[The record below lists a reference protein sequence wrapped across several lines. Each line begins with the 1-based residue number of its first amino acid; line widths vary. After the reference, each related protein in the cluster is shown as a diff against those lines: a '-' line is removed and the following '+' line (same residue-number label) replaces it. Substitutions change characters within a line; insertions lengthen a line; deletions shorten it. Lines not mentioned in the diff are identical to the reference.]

1 MKLEMR
7 FLFLFI
13 FLVCAGLLGYAVYLQ
28 EAKHLLPCPLCVM
41 QRIAY
46 WLVGLTALAA
56 FVHNPQ
62 TTGRRGYS
70 VVVALFALAGAAVAA
85 YHSWLIR
92 HPQDSG
98 CSISA
103 EETFI
108 NSLPLAQV
116 WPGMFAANGDCAHV
130 AWKFLTLTIPDW
142 SLFCFIFF
150 FGLVVYAFFGNDR
163 GRKEAKINPGV

>member
-13 FLVCAGLLGYAVYLQ
+13 FLACVGLLGYALYLQ
-28 EAKHLLPCPLCVM
+28 ETQHLLPCPLCVA

-56 FVHNPQ
+56 LVHNPQ
-62 TTGRRGYS
+62 TWGRRGYS
-70 VVVALFALAGAAVAA
+70 GVVALFALAGAAVAA

-92 HPQDSG
+92 HPPDAG

-108 NSLPLAQV
+108 NSLPLAQA
-116 WPGMFAANGDCAHV
+116 WPAMFEANGDCTHV

-142 SLFCFIFF
+142 SLFWFILF
-150 FGLVVYAFFGNDR
+150 FGLAVYAYFGSL
-163 GRKEAKINPGV
+163 RKEMNYIGR

>member
-1 MKLEMR
+1 MKLKVR
-7 FLFLFI
+7 LLFLFI
-13 FLVCAGLLGYAVYLQ
+13 FLACAGLLGYAIFLQ
-28 EAKHLLPCPLCVM
+28 EAKHLLPCPLCVA

-62 TTGRRGYS
+62 TPGRRGYS
-70 VVVALFALAGAAVAA
+70 SVMALFALAGAAVAA

-108 NSLPLAQV
+108 NSLPLAKA

-142 SLFCFIFF
+142 SLFWFMLL
-150 FGLVVYAFFGNDR
+150 FGLAVYTFVGNNPD
-163 GRKEAKINPGV
+163 RKETKIRG